1 MCNNS
6 DEKKKMLNLT
16 SEERFK
22 YELEQWKVAVDTQMH
37 FNELLMKMRTTV
49 ISIILATFGASAI
62 ALKDMN
68 WFVNIHDCEFR
79 VSVVILA
86 IGIVFL
92 FVHFLID
99 ATYYFKLL
107 LGAVDYTEYIDNKY
121 KNEDLFGL
129 TNCIS
134 KRVPRWGAW
143 LTLIC
148 FYWIPILLGGFV
160 IWVVQCRLYQTI
172 R

>member
-1 MCNNS
+1 MRENS
-6 DEKKKMLNLT
+6 DENKEKLNL
-16 SEERFK
+16 SEEKRLE
-22 YELEQWKVAVDTQMH
+22 YELELWKVAIDTQMH
-37 FNELLMKMRTTV
+37 FNELLIKMRTTV

-68 WFVNIHDCEFR
+68 WFVNILGCEFR

-92 FVHFLID
+92 FVQFLID
-99 ATYYFKLL
+99 ATYYFRLL
-107 LGAVDYTEYIDNKY
+107 LGAVDYTEYIDKKY
-121 KNEDLFGL
+121 KNYDLFGL
-129 TNCIS
+129 TSCIS

-148 FYWIPILLGGFV
+148 YYWIPILLAGLV
-160 IWVVQCRLYQTI
+160 IWVIQCRLYQII